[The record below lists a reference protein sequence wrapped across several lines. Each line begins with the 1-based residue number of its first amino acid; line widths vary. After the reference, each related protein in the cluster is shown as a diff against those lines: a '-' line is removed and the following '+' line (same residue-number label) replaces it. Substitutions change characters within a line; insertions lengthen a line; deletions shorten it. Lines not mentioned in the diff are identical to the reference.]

1 MNAPKQVDL
10 AGILQVVKARAA
22 STRSLTAIVGAPGA
36 GKSTL
41 AEAVAAQLN
50 EDAADSAAV
59 LPMDGYHFDDRVLV
73 PRGLR
78 PRKGAPET
86 FDVAGFYHMLQ
97 RLKRNEEP
105 EIAVPVFD
113 RDLEIARAG
122 ARMVPRSVRHLIV
135 EGNYLL
141 LDRPGW
147 SSLRGLFD
155 TTIMIAVP
163 EAVMRQRLV
172 ERWQRYQ
179 LPPDEVTAKV
189 EANDLPNGRL
199 IMSASASAEF
209 VVSSL

>member
-1 MNAPKQVDL
+1 MPRQIDL
-10 AGILQVVKARAA
+10 AGLAEIVRQRGAA
-22 STRSLTAIVGAPGA
+22 ARSLTAIAGPPGA

-41 AEAVAAQLN
+41 ADALAETLNAA
-50 EDAADSAAV
+50 AAGSAAV

-86 FDVAGFYHMLQ
+86 FDVAGFHHMLG

-122 ARMVPRSVRHLIV
+122 ARLIPRTVRHLIV

-147 SSLRGLFD
+147 SSLAGLFD
-155 TTIMIAVP
+155 TTVLITVP
-163 EAVMRQRLV
+163 EATLRQRL
-172 ERWQRYQ
+172 EDRWRGYQ
-179 LPPDEVTAKV
+179 LAPEEIAAKV

-199 IMSASASAEF
+199 VASASIAAEF
-209 VVSSL
+209 VIPG